1 MFKATIPGILNKSRT
16 LLARR
21 FGSETQ
27 NLIAQMLFDDDVNV
41 LTTFDMNRIASY
53 SFGDTVCGEI
63 FDVLEYTL
71 RNPLEFTVLSLH
83 KTLVLMHH
91 LAVYASQKAA
101 NNTWILK
108 PHVKPLIEYNTV
120 LMAFKEP
127 KSLIAR
133 VQRIKGGSVDRGQPV
148 RESAKVLFDLLSDVE
163 MFKKVR
169 DTSAD
174 PDSLVPVGHH
184 EQVGFVSDEVRKA
197 TLEEKLKQRHNVQIK
212 SSLKDG
218 GGGFGSASRTTV
230 IGAAHSMEEMLK
242 MARQSKVGYRDGALS
257 EEEKAHMD
265 HLQQLEDEL
274 KQQRVMGVGE
284 DGSGSGSGS
293 SASSASASAPVI
305 VDLLDFGNAEP
316 EVAHEIL
323 PSTSV
328 ESLPY
333 QVNNEDPYLRNT
345 EAEGSNAGQENDTFG
360 HGSYHD
366 PFEAVAAVSNVSSSS
381 IHDPFDAVTS
391 VSSVP
396 VSAPA
401 SSTPKSNGMDFLSHS
416 MGGMGMNDG
425 NASSGRMGMGNAQSP
440 MSAFDDVPT
449 STLLMGDSS
458 NSNSNSNSNLM
469 GGSAAYMGSNSNS
482 NSNLMGGS
490 AAYMGSNPNSNS
502 NSNLMGGSAAYMG
515 MPPAPSMQPPAP
527 PAPPAEEP
535 PAPPAEVPPTPPANQ
550 TMPNFAGMNNSMG
563 GSTNGMH
570 ANNGMNGM
578 NGMNMNMGNMG
589 NMGQQGQ
596 QGNMSQQGN
605 NMSGMNPMMMMGNPM
620 MMQNAMQ
627 NMNPEQQAQ
636 YMQQMMMMNQQ
647 MMQQM
652 MQMQNQQPPGQGQ
665 GSNNG
670 GSNNNSGNANFSHGF
685 NPFSG

>member
-21 FGSETQ
+21 FGSEIQ
-27 NLIAQMLFDDDVNV
+27 NLLAQMLFNDDVNV

-53 SFGDTVCGEI
+53 TFGDMVCGEI
-63 FDVLEYTL
+63 FDVLEHTL

-108 PHVKPLIEYNTV
+108 THVKPLMEYNTV
-120 LMAFKEP
+120 LMAIKEP

-133 VQRIKGGSVDRGQPV
+133 VNRIKGGSVDRGQPV

-169 DTSAD
+169 ETSAD

-197 TLEEKLKQRHNVQIK
+197 TLEEQLKQRHSVQIK

-218 GGGFGSASRTTV
+218 GHGGFGSASRQTV
-230 IGAAHSMEEMLK
+230 VGAAHSMEEMIK
-242 MARQSKVGYRDGALS
+242 MARQSKVAYRDGAMS
-257 EEEKAHMD
+257 EEEKAHLA

-274 KQQRVMGVGE
+274 KQKRVMGVGE
-284 DGSGSGSGS
+284 DGSLGGS
-293 SASSASASAPVI
+293 SDSSASASASAPDFL
-305 VDLLDFGNAEP
+305 DLLDFGNDEP
-316 EVAHEIL
+316 EVAQEITH
-323 PSTSV
+323 SRSV

-333 QVNNEDPYLRNT
+333 QVTNNDPYQLNT
-345 EAEGSNAGQENDTFG
+345 AAEESNAGEEHDAFG
-360 HGSYHD
+360 PRSYHD
-366 PFEAVAAVSNVSSSS
+366 PFDSVA
-381 IHDPFDAVTS
+381 S
-391 VSSVP
+391 VSSAP

-401 SSTPKSNGMDFLSHS
+401 SSAPKSNGADLLSLA
-416 MGGMGMNDG
+416 MGGMGIDNG
-425 NASSGRMGMGNAQSP
+425 KTSSDNMGMDNSQSFSAYP
-440 MSAFDDVPT
+440 MSAFDDIPT
-449 STLLMGDSS
+449 STLLMGDSF
-458 NSNSNSNSNLM
+458 NSNANANANANVM
-469 GGSAAYMGSNSNS
+469 GGSATY
-482 NSNLMGGS
+482 MGGS
-490 AAYMGSNPNSNS
+490 AT
-502 NSNLMGGSAAYMG
+502 YMG

-527 PAPPAEEP
+527 PSPPAEEP
-535 PAPPAEVPPTPPANQ
+535 PAPPAEFPPTPPANQ
-550 TMPNFAGMNNSMG
+550 SMPNFAGMNNSMG
-563 GSTNGMH
+563 GSMNGMNGMNGMNANNGMD

-578 NGMNMNMGNMG
+578 NGMNMNMGNSMGNNMG
-589 NMGQQGQ
+589 NMG
-596 QGNMSQQGN
+596 N
-605 NMSGMNPMMMMGNPM
+605 NTSGMNPMMMMGNPM

-636 YMQQMMMMNQQ
+636 FMQQMMMMNQQ

-665 GSNNG
+665 GQGSNNG
-670 GSNNNSGNANFSHGF
+670 GSNHSGGNANYPHGF
-685 NPFSG
+685 